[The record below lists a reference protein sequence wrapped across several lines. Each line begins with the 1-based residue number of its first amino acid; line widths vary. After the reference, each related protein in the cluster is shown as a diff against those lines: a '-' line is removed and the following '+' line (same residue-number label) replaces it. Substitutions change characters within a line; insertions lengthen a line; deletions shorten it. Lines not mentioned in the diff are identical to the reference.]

1 MDVSR
6 NNDLTKIMWL
16 PDQQEILFRMKTE
29 ESLPLTS
36 ECYKQIYAFID
47 LDDWRH
53 LYGRAY
59 DTWLNKD
66 DDRIYDINWNV
77 NRIVI
82 AALAKANEA
91 LNQRI
96 FFYWFD
102 VDRTDNE
109 KFNWEFCPISKK
121 KLLKLE
127 PDFPKINSLVSPD
140 YPLVF
145 PLT

>member
-29 ESLPLTS
+29 EALPLVS
-36 ECYKQIYAFID
+36 ERYKQIDAFID
-47 LDDWRH
+47 LDDWRR
-53 LYGRAY
+53 LYAQAY

-66 DDRIYDINWNV
+66 DNRIYDINWDV

-82 AALAKANEA
+82 AALTKANKA

-109 KFNWEFCPISKK
+109 KFNWEFCPI
-121 KLLKLE
+121 
-127 PDFPKINSLVSPD
+127 
-140 YPLVF
+140 
-145 PLT
+145 